1 MTVADATKVIELL
14 KISSILLILADASI
28 SLINRFCIFHFDLFW
43 SILDMRFITIDETTC
58 SILILYVIFF

>member
-1 MTVADATKVIELL
+1 MIVANATKVIELL
-14 KISSILLILADASI
+14 KISSILLILVDASI
-28 SLINRFCIFHFDLFW
+28 VLINRFCIFHFDLFW